1 MQYFQPLNN
10 SRSVQLPG
18 VHELCWIHMLGKG
31 RIKHPEVYSV
41 LIFLLVLVIYL
52 MDTFSGILAL
62 SLYSHALL
70 GICHSQFLLHLV
82 SSFITQTMRRR
93 KVEMYLKRT
102 FLVNVIEILYG
113 FDLSSTLL
121 LFLVFSFMITSQE
134 GVQHFQTQ

>member
-18 VHELCWIHMLGKG
+18 VHELCWIHMLGKR

-41 LIFLLVLVIYL
+41 SIFLLVLVIYL

-82 SSFITQTMRRR
+82 SSFITQTIRR